1 MLKLTPLHQQ
11 HLRSNAT
18 MVDFSG
24 WDMPLHYGSQIKEH
38 QQVRKHAGM
47 FDVSHMAVIDL
58 RGKDV
63 QPYLSMLIANDVNKI
78 KDSTKALY
86 TCMLNEKGGV
96 IDDMMVYRLN
106 DDLYRIVS
114 NAGCREKDLD
124 WMRAQINHKNISI
137 NERTDLGILAIQGP
151 EAIDKV
157 LSIVNQD
164 KKSYINQLNLFESKY
179 IDDSL
184 IARTGYTGED
194 GLEMILPAQ
203 DLITLWDQLLNVEV
217 TPCGL
222 GARDTLRLEAGLM
235 LYGQDLDETHTP
247 LESGLGWTVAL
258 QPEQRH
264 FIGREALIEQ
274 KKSGIPSKMV
284 GLFLSE
290 KGMIRT
296 GQKVFIEEQA
306 QGIVTSGSFSPT
318 LNHSIGLAR
327 IASQANDECMV
338 EIRGKRVP
346 VKMVKPRFVKQGKV
360 ITELLGVSSIR

>member
-1 MLKLTPLHQQ
+1 MLKQTPLHLQ
-11 HLRSNAT
+11 HVRSNAT

-38 QQVRKHAGM
+38 QQVRKDAGM

-58 RGKDV
+58 SGKDV
-63 QPYLSMLIANDVNKI
+63 QSYLSMLIANDIDKI

-86 TCMLNEKGGV
+86 TCMLNEKAGV
-96 IDDMMVYRLN
+96 IDDMMVYRL
-106 DDLYRIVS
+106 DDELYRIVS

-124 WMRAQINHKNISI
+124 WMRSQINQKNVSI
-137 NERTDLGILAIQGP
+137 KERTDLGILAIQGP
-151 EAIDKV
+151 QAIAQV
-157 LSIVNQD
+157 LTVVNQD
-164 KKSYINQLNLFESKY
+164 EKSYISQLELFESKY
-179 IDDSL
+179 LGDSL

-194 GLEMILPAQ
+194 GLEMILPAE
-203 DLITLWDQLLNVEV
+203 DLRKLWDRLLNVEV

-235 LYGQDLDETHTP
+235 LYGQDLDQTHTP

-274 KKSGIPSKMV
+274 KKSGVPSKMV

-296 GQKVFIEEQA
+296 GQKVFIQQQA
-306 QGIVTSGSFSPT
+306 QGEVTSGSFSPT

-327 IASQANDECMV
+327 VSSQANDDCMV

-360 ITELLGVSSIR
+360 LNGLLEVSGC